1 MRAVSSHLKY
11 CLVALSA
18 LVTLTSGCATA
29 SKTERQGLDVFVKLP
44 DGAPR
49 AGVVCVLSNRTGTV
63 TGNAPMLNVE
73 VERSGSDLQV
83 DCRTQNGLSGRAV
96 AVSRIKTTGVTAVL
110 AGMTGT
116 VIDHFTG
123 KLYDY
128 PRRIEVAI
136 GRERVFEHGAGFAP
150 VSDVPMASGAF
161 AQAVARSI
169 AE

>member
-1 MRAVSSHLKY
+1 MRSFLKRFCLLIAPLCVSAAAV
-11 CLVALSA
+11 
-18 LVTLTSGCATA
+18 SGCATA
-29 SKTERQGLDVFVKLP
+29 SKSERQGLDVFVKLP
-44 DGAPR
+44 DGTPR
-49 AGVVCVLSNRTGTV
+49 AGVVCVLENRTGKV

-83 DCRTQNGLSGRAV
+83 DCRTSNGLTGRAI

-116 VIDHFTG
+116 VIDHLTG

-136 GRERVFEHGAGFAP
+136 GRERVFEHGAGLAP
-150 VSDVPMASGAF
+150 VSDVPMAGAAL
-161 AQAVARSI
+161 AQGSVRSS